1 MNETLHFMESGSG
14 NKTLIFLHYFGGS
27 SRTWQPVME
36 SLSSLFTCV
45 AVDLPGFGD
54 SAPVE
59 GGASIEA
66 VCDRVQRV
74 LAGRK
79 DYVLVGHSM
88 GGKVALELAS
98 RMPEGLLQLILI
110 APSPPT
116 PEPMKEADRKN
127 LADAYGHPQKL
138 RAIIDSISAQALPET
153 RIEQLLR
160 DYARIDRQAWNDW
173 LNIGSKEDI
182 TGQVKNFRLPMTVIS
197 GDADPGLSIK
207 TLQPVFQPLFPQAR
221 FLEVAGASHLLPVEN
236 PGALAE
242 LIAGI
247 AL

>member
-1 MNETLHFMESGSG
+1 MKEPLHFTESGSG

-27 SRTWQPVME
+27 SRTWQPVIE
-36 SLSSLFTCV
+36 SLSLIFTCV

-54 SAPVE
+54 SLPIEGEATVE
-59 GGASIEA
+59 AMA
-66 VCDRVQRV
+66 DRVQAV

-98 RMPEGLLQLILI
+98 RMPEGLLQLILV
-110 APSPPT
+110 APSPPV
-116 PEPMKEADRKN
+116 PEPMKEDDRKN
-127 LADAYGHPQKL
+127 LAEAYGHPQRL
-138 RAIIDSISAQALPET
+138 REIINSISAQPLPEN
-153 RIEQLLR
+153 RVEELLD
-160 DYARIDRQAWNDW
+160 DYARIDQHAWNDW

-182 TGQVKNFRLPMTVIS
+182 STQVKDFHLPITVVS
-197 GDADPGLSIK
+197 GDADTGLSIK
-207 TLQPVFQPLFPQAR
+207 MLEPILQPFFPQAR
-221 FLEVAGASHLLPVEN
+221 FIEVAGASHLLPVEK
-236 PGALAE
+236 PGELAE